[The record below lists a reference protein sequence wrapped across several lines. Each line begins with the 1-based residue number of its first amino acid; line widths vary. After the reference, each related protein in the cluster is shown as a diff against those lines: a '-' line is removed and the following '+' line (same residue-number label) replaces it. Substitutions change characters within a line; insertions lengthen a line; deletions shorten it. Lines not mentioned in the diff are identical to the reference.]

1 MLQLLVQYIYS
12 KSKFASIWFPL
23 ESTPECQKQ
32 RSLREGCILAWS
44 AASVQF
50 SGGLT
55 VSMTL
60 VGRQRCELCAC
71 HEWGDVSPT
80 NTNQP
85 TLQLPIIT
93 QYPSF
98 QAQDAQCH
106 SIMPCRHTPDTD
118 GATFVHTGTVMN
130 RSLLAHAVH
139 PVWVTIRVQAGE
151 ADRGCMEWC
160 SGSSVHHLQCLQ
172 CSSSPMHH
180 QLQQHQHQQLQ
191 CRKSHPTFLHG
202 AAAEREGRT
211 ETTHTSGALKR
222 IRREISDDG

>member
-12 KSKFASIWFPL
+12 KSKFASIRFPL

-80 NTNQP
+80 NTSQP
-85 TLQLPIIT
+85 TLPPIIT
-93 QYPSF
+93 QFLLTHF
-98 QAQDAQCH
+98 Q
-106 SIMPCRHTPDTD
+106 SR
-118 GATFVHTGTVMN
+118 
-130 RSLLAHAVH
+130 
-139 PVWVTIRVQAGE
+139 
-151 ADRGCMEWC
+151 
-160 SGSSVHHLQCLQ
+160 
-172 CSSSPMHH
+172 MHNVS
-180 QLQQHQHQQLQ
+180 QQHAM
-191 CRKSHPTFLHG
+191 SAPTRYRPHLCTP
-202 AAAEREGRT
+202 AM
-211 ETTHTSGALKR
+211 S
-222 IRREISDDG
+222 

>member
-12 KSKFASIWFPL
+12 KSKFASIRFPL

-85 TLQLPIIT
+85 TLPLPIIT
-93 QYPSF
+93 QYLF
-98 QAQDAQCH
+98 KHRMHNVTAACH
-106 SIMPCRHTPDTD
+106 VGTHQIPTGPHLCTP
-118 GATFVHTGTVMN
+118 
-130 RSLLAHAVH
+130 
-139 PVWVTIRVQAGE
+139 
-151 ADRGCMEWC
+151 
-160 SGSSVHHLQCLQ
+160 
-172 CSSSPMHH
+172 
-180 QLQQHQHQQLQ
+180 
-191 CRKSHPTFLHG
+191 
-202 AAAEREGRT
+202 
-211 ETTHTSGALKR
+211 AL
-222 IRREISDDG
+222 S